1 MSKNLPNA
9 LTILR
14 IALIPVMILFF
25 YLPFEWSRLIACFV
39 FVIASI
45 TDFLDGYFARKH
57 QTFSKFGAFLDPVA
71 DKLTVTTALIILLQ
85 DHPTILMMI
94 ATAVIV
100 GREITI
106 SALREWMAELGER
119 TTVNV
124 AVIGKIKTIFQ
135 MTAIGFLLFE
145 RDILGL
151 PIYKIGLVL
160 LYIATAL
167 TLWSMFVY
175 LKAAWPMM
183 KEKI

>member
-1 MSKNLPNA
+1 MSKNLPNI
-9 LTILR
+9 LTVSRVI
-14 IALIPVMILFF
+14 LIPVMLIFF
-25 YLPFEWSRLIACFV
+25 YLPVEWNRIA
-39 FVIASI
+39 ASFI
-45 TDFLDGYFARKH
+45 FGLAGMTDFLDGYFARKH
-57 QTFSKFGAFLDPVA
+57 KTFSKFGAFLDPVA

-100 GREITI
+100 GRELTI
-106 SALREWMAELGER
+106 SALREWMADLGER

-124 AVIGKIKTIFQ
+124 AFVGKIKTVFQ
-135 MTAIGFLLFE
+135 MFAIGFLLFE
-145 RDILGL
+145 HDLWGI
-151 PIYKIGLVL
+151 PVFTIGLSL

-167 TLWSMFVY
+167 TLWSMFIY